1 MRGNPPY
8 TRTKKTQQEPTTT
21 ETYDVTKSS
30 RVGSVR
36 SVYFIETSQPV
47 RSGHHPT
54 DWRHCIHRNRGRYL
68 YIDCYSLTTCSMGFL
83 RHASYQVINSRE
95 ELLQDRRRIRLA
107 VADNQINCGYIL
119 SFAKTPSGAK

>member
-1 MRGNPPY
+1 MRGKPPY
-8 TRTKKTQQEPTTT
+8 TRTKKTQQEPTTM
-21 ETYDVTKSS
+21 ETYDVTRSS

-36 SVYFIETSQPV
+36 SVYFIETSYLV

-54 DWRHCIHRNRGRYL
+54 DWSHGIHRSRGRYF

-83 RHASYQVINSRE
+83 RYASYQVINSRE

-107 VADNQINCGYIL
+107 VADNQINCRYIPVL
-119 SFAKTPSGAK
+119 RQNSVR